1 MLEGVVTLST
11 SPLRLGLL
19 GDLHGAFDGVDAELL
34 DAQGYARILFVGDLG
49 PGTREADRKVARAIA
64 RLRTPV
70 MVMPGNND
78 CATAPVIRA
87 ELGHQSGM
95 AALLQ
100 ASGAAHRTAL
110 LDASAEVEWCGYGS
124 HLIPVGASGVTFLSG
139 RPYAMGGGE
148 LSYPEALR
156 ERYGVETMQ
165 ASIDRMVALVDAAET
180 EALVFLAHNGPTGL
194 GETRD
199 ALWGRDFLDPP
210 ADHGDPDLR
219 VAIDHALARGKRV
232 LGVIAGHMHHRLRG
246 GGERRWLE
254 RRDGILYVNPAR
266 LPRIVA
272 HAEGVRRH
280 HVTLT
285 LGEDQ
290 LEAEER
296 WLEEHD

>member
-1 MLEGVVTLST
+1 MLEASVT
-11 SPLRLGLL
+11 SPTSLLRLGLL
-19 GDLHGAFDGVDAELL
+19 GDLHGAFDGIDAELL
-34 DAQGYARILFVGDLG
+34 DAEGYARILFVGDLG

-78 CATAPVIRA
+78 CETAPIIRA

-95 AALLQ
+95 AALLK

-124 HLIPVGASGVTFLSG
+124 HALAVGASGVTVLSG

-148 LSYPEALR
+148 LSYAEALR
-156 ERYGVETMQ
+156 ERYGIESMQ
-165 ASIDRMVALVDAAET
+165 HSTERLVALVEAAPT

-194 GETRD
+194 GDARD

-210 ADHGDPDLR
+210 RDHGDPDLR
-219 VAIDHALARGKRV
+219 AAIDHARALGKRV
-232 LGVIAGHMHHRLRG
+232 LGVVAGHMHHRLRG

-254 RRDGILYVNPAR
+254 RHEGILYVNPAR

-272 HAEGVRRH
+272 NANGVLRH

-285 LGEDQ
+285 LREDH

-296 WLEEHD
+296 WLEEHA